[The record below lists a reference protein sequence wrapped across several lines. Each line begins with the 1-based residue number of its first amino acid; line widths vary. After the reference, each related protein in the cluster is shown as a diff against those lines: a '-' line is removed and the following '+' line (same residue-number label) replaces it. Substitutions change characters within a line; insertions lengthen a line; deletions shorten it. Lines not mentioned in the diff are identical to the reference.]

1 MKPTCETFDDDELRA
16 TAARWLVR
24 RDRGLSAAES
34 IEYELWLAADPRHAT
49 ALHRSTAAWAR
60 LDHVPETVATAVLA
74 AAQRRRRFWRQG
86 FVASSLAA
94 AAALAFVVRGGWPPA
109 PAPVTA
115 PPPAAM
121 LQAAGPRLLTLAD
134 GTEVRLNAGGE
145 ITEEFT
151 AAERT
156 VRLARGEAH
165 FTVTKDP
172 ARPFVV
178 TAGAMQVRA
187 IGTAFYVNLQP
198 AQVEVLV
205 TAGRVAVAT
214 TPDEGMKPSD
224 LQPHPDAAPRPTT
237 APAPAELGAGERAVL
252 STLAARP
259 SRSAPDLV
267 VTRVDAAEMTRT
279 LAWQDEL
286 VRFGGA
292 TLAEIAAEFERR
304 TGHRVILADPA
315 LAQVRLGGRIRADN
329 VEGFSSLLAT
339 MLEIEVERDAG
350 GAIVLRKKKSD

>member
-1 MKPTCETFDDDELRA
+1 MKPTRESSDDDELRV

-34 IEYELWLAADPRHAT
+34 IEFELWLAADPRNAA
-49 ALHRSTAAWAR
+49 ALQRSTSAWAR
-60 LDHVPETVATAVLA
+60 LDQMPESVAATVLA
-74 AAQRRRRFWRQG
+74 AAQRRRRFWRRG
-86 FVASSLAA
+86 VAATLLAA
-94 AAALAFVVRGGWPPA
+94 AAAWAFVFRSGWQPA
-109 PAPVTA
+109 SVLVGA
-115 PPPAAM
+115 PPSAAT

-145 ITEEFT
+145 LAEQFT
-151 AAERT
+151 ATERS

-187 IGTAFYVNLQP
+187 IGTAFNVNLQP
-198 AQVEVLV
+198 ARVEVLV

-214 TPDEGMKPSD
+214 SPDERIQSSTSRPD
-224 LQPHPDAAPRPTT
+224 ADAAPRPG
-237 APAPAELGAGERAVL
+237 AVPPPAELGAGERAVL
-252 STLAARP
+252 SIPLARP
-259 SRSAPDLV
+259 PTAAPDLV

-339 MLEIEVERDAG
+339 MLDIEVERDAD
-350 GAIVLRKKKSD
+350 GAMVLRKKKPN